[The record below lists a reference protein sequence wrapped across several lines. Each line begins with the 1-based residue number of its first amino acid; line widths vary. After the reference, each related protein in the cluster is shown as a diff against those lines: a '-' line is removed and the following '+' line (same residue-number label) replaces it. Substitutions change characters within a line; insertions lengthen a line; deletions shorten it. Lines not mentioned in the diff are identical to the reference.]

1 MMMSIATEK
10 FHLGLVAGE
19 ALRRLQQQLRE
30 WAASAAVKRELRHE
44 RRQLAAMS
52 DTQLRDLGISRAD
65 AELEASRVDIP
76 AARIAHQL
84 ESRR

>member
-1 MMMSIATEK
+1 MNTRVQNCPAGI
-10 FHLGLVAGE
+10 VAE
-19 ALRRLQQQLRE
+19 STLDRLQQQLRE

-84 ESRR
+84 EYRR